1 MRLSIASKK
10 SILAVF
16 HFLIALERG
25 YSSLKIGLVWFLRVL
40 KNLSSS
46 GDIKSSLLMSLLIS

>member
-1 MRLSIASKK
+1 MLSIASKK
-10 SILAVF
+10 SLLAVF

-40 KNLSSS
+40 KNLSTS
-46 GDIKSSLLMSLLIS
+46 GDIKSSLFMSLLIS